1 MARVGFDWP
10 RVVRYCLLGTIVMV
24 CVLMWP
30 VARCS
35 WRGYMATPI
44 SEYDPNATAPGS
56 TDKSR
61 VEGGKNFAGDV
72 WESAKACYAA
82 TPLLGQESWKSS
94 LLFAFLGVGIAAFA
108 IGKLTA
114 RRRQR

>member
-10 RVVRYCLLGTIVMV
+10 RVVRYCLLGTIVML

-44 SEYDPNATAPGS
+44 SEMDPAASAPGQG
-56 TDKSR
+56 DQGR

-72 WESAKACYAA
+72 WAAMKACYAE

-94 LLFAFLGVGIAAFA
+94 LLFAFIGIGAAAFA
-108 IGKLTA
+108 LGKLTA
-114 RRRQR
+114 RRAQR